1 MSSDPAFDGGPGRV
15 SAPPARSP
23 GRALAG
29 LNRVSTQAL
38 TTLAQAAAA
47 AELGVRPADV
57 RADWSDD
64 AGLLALRVVAP
75 VAIPDLADVS
85 VPADIV
91 RWGGS
96 VWERAAS
103 AKARILDS
111 VGALSGASLSRVDIR
126 ISGVRVGR
134 PVRGLALGG
143 GTSSAGEVARG

>member
-1 MSSDPAFDGGPGRV
+1 M
-15 SAPPARSP
+15 
-23 GRALAG
+23 
-29 LNRVSTQAL
+29 STQAL

-85 VPADIV
+85 GPADML

-103 AKARILDS
+103 AKARILES
-111 VGALSGASLSRVDIR
+111 VMTLSGATLSRVDIR

-143 GTSSAGEVARG
+143 GTNPAREATRG